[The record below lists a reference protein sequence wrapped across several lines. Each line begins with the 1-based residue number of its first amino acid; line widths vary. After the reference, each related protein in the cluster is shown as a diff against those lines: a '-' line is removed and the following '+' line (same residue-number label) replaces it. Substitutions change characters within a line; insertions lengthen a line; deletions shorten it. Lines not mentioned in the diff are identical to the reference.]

1 MMNYLLMVNMTAGS
15 LEQFI
20 SLTGNK
26 RPNEDT
32 VLSYMLISSICK
44 DRICNAKTS
53 EIKPFE
59 MLTESLL
66 PRLSYNS
73 FYSAG

>member
-1 MMNYLLMVNMTAGS
+1 MTAGS

-26 RPNEDT
+26 GPNEDT
-32 VLSYMLISSICK
+32 GQLYMLISSIYQ

-53 EIKPFE
+53 KIKPFE
-59 MLTESLL
+59 MLTELQ
-66 PRLSYNS
+66 
-73 FYSAG
+73 